1 MNQEADA
8 KDTALS
14 LVLMPF
20 ILGGG
25 LLALVLLVAFADALH
40 VSPKLMVFLAA
51 VGLLF
56 PYGVYRNETR
66 REKQVNFN
74 VPKITPCNDNEVGLI
89 SNLFYSPKKW
99 SI

>member
-56 PYGVYRNETR
+56 P
-66 REKQVNFN
+66 
-74 VPKITPCNDNEVGLI
+74 
-89 SNLFYSPKKW
+89 
-99 SI
+99 